1 MLQATVCLCER
12 DTCNGPSLPPR
23 EMVED
28 EEHIID
34 IDEVFR
40 EFNSEPKEPQPEA
53 VSGGEGAAW
62 PGRGVSTGIL
72 LAAAAART
80 LLIS

>member
-1 MLQATVCLCER
+1 
-12 DTCNGPSLPPR
+12 
-23 EMVED
+23 MVED

-62 PGRGVSTGIL
+62 PGRGAGAAWTRII
-72 LAAAAART
+72 LAAAAARI
-80 LLIS
+80 LLVS